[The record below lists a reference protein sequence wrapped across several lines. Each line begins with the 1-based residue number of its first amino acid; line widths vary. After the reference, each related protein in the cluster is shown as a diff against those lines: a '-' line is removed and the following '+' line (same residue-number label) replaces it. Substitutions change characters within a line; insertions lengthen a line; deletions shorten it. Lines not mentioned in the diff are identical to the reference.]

1 MMDFAVTVLILV
13 GAYLVFTMNKHFPL
27 SNILGFVLVMIAMAI
42 ELIRE
47 RR

>member
-1 MMDFAVTVLILV
+1 MDFAVTVLILV

>member
-1 MMDFAVTVLILV
+1 MDFAVTVLILV

-42 ELIRE
+42 ELIKE